1 MAMIDVYGISESGK
15 KVKVGQVDEGQIV
28 DSGNENFYI
37 GKIVSSSNNTEG
49 TEYVYGFTS
58 DNEKVIIGTVEEAAG
73 GYEVYISN
81 NLNLNKVTEVEI
93 IDSVQEEPTIT
104 NAEAFVEFIGS
115 GQTLTNI
122 ISIKFAISA
131 NNPSVSLSADKT
143 FGLKVYNSDGSAFV
157 DETTSSY
164 STFIWMFT
172 PKYIEITFT
181 QDTSFTEII
190 IN

>member
-15 KVKVGQVDEGQIV
+15 KVKVGQVDESQIV